1 MTGVAAQDD
10 ATLAHC
16 RVDSPIGSLVLSA
29 APDALVAITLPGTH
43 APGPDTAADSAVLR
57 AASAQLAEYFAG
69 TRRAFDLPLRL
80 RGTTFQRAVWAQL
93 CAIPFGTTVTYS
105 ELAAA
110 VGRPAAV
117 RAVGQANGANPIPIV
132 VPCHRVI
139 AAGRRVGGYA
149 GGPATKH
156 ALLGLEG
163 VHDLR
168 AL

>member
-1 MTGVAAQDD
+1 MTAVSAHDD

-16 RVDSPIGSLVLSA
+16 RMDTPIGALVLSA
-29 APDALVAITLPGTH
+29 TPDALVAIALPG
-43 APGPDTAADSAVLR
+43 APAPVPVAAADSAVLR
-57 AASAQLAEYFAG
+57 AARTQLAEYFAG

-80 RGTTFQRAVWAQL
+80 QGTAFQRAVWAQL
-93 CAIPFGTTVTYS
+93 CAISFGATVTYG

-110 VGRPAAV
+110 VGRPSAV

-139 AAGRRVGGYA
+139 ATGRRIGGYA
-149 GGPATKH
+149 GGPAAKQ

-168 AL
+168 VL